1 MRCKPFRAFAA
12 AVLALL
18 VAFTMGAILK
28 NHSGVMEFWQV
39 PSAGHTGAFGREP
52 EEFKRRVV
60 EWFECYAQR

>member
-1 MRCKPFRAFAA
+1 M
-12 AVLALL
+12 
-18 VAFTMGAILK
+18 MGAILK